1 MEALRR
7 AVKPSWRR
15 VFGLQPWQQQSLNS
29 FGLAPEQD
37 PIFLTGSHVKWTE
50 AMRYVILGVAAV
62 MAMTNFLRSPT
73 GDKMR
78 AHWRAESDYHAL
90 AYQNADDAGR

>member
-1 MEALRR
+1 
-7 AVKPSWRR
+7 
-15 VFGLQPWQQQSLNS
+15 
-29 FGLAPEQD
+29 
-37 PIFLTGSHVKWTE
+37 
-50 AMRYVILGVAAV
+50 MRYVILGVAAV